1 MLKNKSS
8 REKQTV
14 SLLDFVCLFEVAGEC
29 LLLSDVAANAA
40 IPFYFLYGYYS
51 KY

>member
-14 SLLDFVCLFEVAGEC
+14 SLLDFVCLFESSRRMPATFGRC
-29 LLLSDVAANAA
+29 
-40 IPFYFLYGYYS
+40 G
-51 KY
+51 